1 MAVPGDRGV
10 LAGLGARPCGGQG
23 KFSFPK
29 WLVEPVAERQDEFPS
44 RGDGGSECRTPAHR
58 SRDGE
63 RSSGSGTWEG
73 SGQEWGRRT
82 RGPGG
87 HLPRPTVGRGS
98 TCRLPFCLPSPE
110 TPELFPYAPSA
121 APHRGGPALR
131 TAAARGW
138 SVGGTAGKRSIQGRG
153 GTTYLTRPSRPR
165 ASPSLLFAGV
175 STGREEPE
183 VLAPS
188 LEVWNGELGKTG
200 FKTQLLKRACG

>member
-1 MAVPGDRGV
+1 MGGQSAGPQHTEAETVRGAAD
-10 LAGLGARPCGGQG
+10 LGLG
-23 KFSFPK
+23 K
-29 WLVEPVAERQDEFPS
+29 
-44 RGDGGSECRTPAHR
+44 
-58 SRDGE
+58 
-63 RSSGSGTWEG
+63 EG
-73 SGQEWGRRT
+73 SGQERGRRT
-82 RGPGG
+82 PRG

-121 APHRGGPALR
+121 APHRGGSALR
-131 TAAARGW
+131 TAAAGGW
-138 SVGGTAGKRSIQGRG
+138 SVGGTAGKGSIQGRG